1 MIAVAQG
8 SDSLQL
14 ADIQHPPHKA
24 AETAAL
30 VGDDPQILLF
40 ILRRDGTVQN
50 AVRIPG
56 DGGHRGFQLV
66 GDVGDELPALTLRLL
81 QGLCHIIK
89 GSRQLADLVLPAVV
103 VHTNI
108 KITVGIL
115 PGGSSHLPDGL
126 DLPHGGDG
134 GCHKGDHQ
142 HHEARHHQQSRK
154 GPPQIINGI
163 RGADGEHRPQDLPGG
178 WVHHGHA
185 AHKLLAGIDLVQT
198 APPGPGAVCGDLV
211 HHR

>member
-1 MIAVAQG
+1 MITVAQG
-8 SDSLQL
+8 IDGLQL

-103 VHTNI
+103 IHANV

-115 PGGSSHLPDGL
+115 PGGSSHFPDGL

-134 GCHKGDHQ
+134 GRHKGNHQ

-178 WVHHGHA
+178 RVHHGHA